1 MFSVSLPSTKEEFLR
16 EAERHIFSMGLAD
29 SGSKLCLANM
39 RYGLAKIHWWQESLG
54 ISPKA
59 TFVATPDMTVTRN
72 LNRWRSGFAY
82 GGRISWESEREDFV
96 ILDTKPNACGMLVG
110 GLNYS
115 PEERQILSKIRSF
128 QRSENTIEGIKIK
141 WDFHKGNHFIDIFS
155 VKPTREIELPSYVF
169 IIHGSATELKGE
181 NPAGWGLYY
190 DDDSSLKRTA
200 EVITTPF
207 GPLYIL
213 EGERA
218 RKYWKCYQFANSFS
232 KKRRE
237 LVAQKLFGDFELL
250 SNETHQGLISCNEIL
265 LGCHHIN
272 DKDAIYPLTL
282 RGDLPAYLLKGKKNL
297 KPASIENL
305 GFAKRARQLG
315 VYQRLRKANVIPHGG
330 GYTFPHILDVE
341 EILEIG
347 GKRYF
352 KADAANDRGKEIIFD
367 ARDIPYLYRGR
378 NVLLKILEL
387 DLGEII
393 AKLLPLYVIKV

>member
-1 MFSVSLPSTKEEFLR
+1 MDKEEFLR

-29 SGSKLCLANM
+29 SGSGLCRANM
-39 RYGLAKIHWWQESLG
+39 RYGLAKIHYWQESLG

-59 TFVATPDMTVTRN
+59 TFIATPDMTVTRN
-72 LNRWRSGFAY
+72 LSRWRSGFGY
-82 GGRISWESEREDFV
+82 GGKISWESEGEDFV
-96 ILDTKPNACGMLVG
+96 ILDTKPNTCGMLVG

-115 PEERQILSKIRSF
+115 PEERTILEKIESF
-128 QRSENTIEGIKIK
+128 RRTENTIEEIKVE

-155 VKPTREIELPSYVF
+155 VKPTREIRLPPYVF
-169 IIHGSATELKGE
+169 IIHGSASELKGG

-190 DDDSSLKRTA
+190 DDDSSLERAA
-200 EVITTPF
+200 ELITTPF
-207 GPLYIL
+207 GPLHIL

-218 RKYWKCYQFANSFS
+218 RKYWECYQFADSFS
-232 KKRRE
+232 KKRRQ

-265 LGCHHIN
+265 LGCHYIK
-272 DKDAIYPLTL
+272 DKDEIYPLTL

-297 KPASIENL
+297 KPESIENL
-305 GFAKRARQLG
+305 GFAKRTRELG
-315 VYQRLRKANVIPHGG
+315 VYQRLRKANVVPHGG
-330 GYTFPHILDVE
+330 GYTFPHMLGVE
-341 EILEIG
+341 ETLEIG

-378 NVLLKILEL
+378 SVLLKILEL